1 MSQGG
6 VMALHYGL
14 TIQNPPAGVIAL
26 SSYLL
31 KATALNN
38 LRKVP
43 ILLAHG
49 QRDHVIR

>member
-14 TIQNPPAGVIAL
+14 TIPNPPAGVIAL